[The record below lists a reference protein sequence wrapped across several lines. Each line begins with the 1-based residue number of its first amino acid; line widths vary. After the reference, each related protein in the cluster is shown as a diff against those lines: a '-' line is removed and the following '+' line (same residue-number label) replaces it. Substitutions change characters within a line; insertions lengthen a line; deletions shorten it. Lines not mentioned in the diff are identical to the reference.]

1 MRRGH
6 ERLVDDERSALHPF
20 REVRMRSR
28 ALIAA
33 AVLVGALGTG
43 GWLLQ
48 RGIEHGSVG
57 YVGAK
62 LFDDVLAHVASQYV
76 DSIPMADL
84 YTKAA
89 AGMVD
94 ELGDPHSVYLTS
106 SRLGMLT
113 ESTTGNYAGLGIQID
128 VRDGWITIISP
139 LPGTPAERAGIQPGD
154 RIVAV
159 DGKST
164 EGYTPDE
171 ARETLRGPEGSS
183 VSLTV
188 DRPGVE
194 ALLPFTLRRAE
205 IHVASVRHPTMLTN
219 DVGYVDLTI
228 FSESSDSELRT
239 AVDSLRRQGMKTLIF
254 DLRSNP
260 GGLLEQGVAISD
272 LFLDRG
278 QKIVSMRGRAPGS
291 DHDFTDE
298 ARELWPDLRL
308 VTLVD
313 GHSASAAEITAGALQ
328 DHDRSVILGSTTY
341 GKGSAQSVFDLGD
354 HAGALKLTTARWYTP
369 SGRSIQKPLA
379 DTTADDGSAAP
390 DTAAEKPLSRRKP
403 YRTDSGR
410 LVYGGGGITPDLIV
424 ANMDSASAMLA
435 LWQRIGQNIPAFRD
449 ALTKYALSV
458 KARRVVT
465 SRDFTVTPEMRDAFW
480 KLARSQGVIMDEA
493 ERDSSARAVD
503 DLLGFE
509 IARFV
514 FGSEA
519 AFQRQVKDDR
529 VIAAALELANGAQ
542 SEQDLLARA
551 AARRAAKREDV
562 SQQ

>member
-1 MRRGH
+1 
-6 ERLVDDERSALHPF
+6 
-20 REVRMRSR
+20 MRSR
-28 ALIAA
+28 AVIAV
-33 AVLVGALGTG
+33 AVLAGALGTG

-48 RGIEHGSVG
+48 RGIEHGSLG
-57 YVGAK
+57 YVGAR
-62 LFDDVLAHVASQYV
+62 LFDNVLAHVANQYV
-76 DSIPMADL
+76 DSIPLADL

-94 ELGDPHSVYLTS
+94 ELGDPHSVYLTGR
-106 SRLGMLT
+106 RLGTLT

-128 VRDGWITIISP
+128 VRNGWITIISP
-139 LPGTPAERAGIQPGD
+139 LPGTPAERSGIQPGD

-171 ARETLRGPEGSS
+171 ARETLRGPEGSK
-183 VSLTV
+183 VSITV

-194 ALLPFTLRRAE
+194 ALLPFTLQRAE
-205 IHVASVRHPTMLTN
+205 IHVASVRHPTMIAG

-228 FSESSDSELRT
+228 FSESSDSELRL

-278 QKIVSMRGRAPGS
+278 DKIVSMRGRAPGT
-291 DHDFTDE
+291 DHDFTDQSP
-298 ARELWPDLRL
+298 ALWPELRL
-308 VTLVD
+308 ITLVD
-313 GHSASAAEITAGALQ
+313 GHSASAAEIVAGALQ
-328 DHDRSVILGSTTY
+328 DHDRSVIVGSTTY
-341 GKGSAQSVFDLGD
+341 GKGSAQSVFKLGD
-354 HAGALKLTTARWYTP
+354 DAGALKLTTARWYTP

-379 DTTADDGSAAP
+379 DTTEDDGSIAP
-390 DTAAEKPLSRRKP
+390 DTLAEKPLSKRES

-424 ANMDSASAMLA
+424 ANVDSASAMLS
-435 LWQRIGQNIPAFRD
+435 LWQQVGQNIPAFRD

-458 KARRVVT
+458 KARGVVT
-465 SRDFTVTPEMRDAFW
+465 SRDFTVTPEMREAFW
-480 KLARSQGVIMDEA
+480 KQARSQGVSVDET
-493 ERDSSARAVD
+493 EVDSSARAVD

-519 AFQRQVKDDR
+519 AFQRQVSDDR
-529 VIAAALELANGAQ
+529 VIAAALELANGAR
-542 SEQDLLARA
+542 SEQELLARA
-551 AARRAAKREDV
+551 AERRAARREDV
-562 SQQ
+562 PAR

>member
-1 MRRGH
+1 
-6 ERLVDDERSALHPF
+6 
-20 REVRMRSR
+20 MRSR
-28 ALIAA
+28 AVIAV
-33 AVLVGALGTG
+33 AVLAGALGTG

-48 RGIEHGSVG
+48 RGIEHGSLG
-57 YVGAK
+57 YVGAR
-62 LFDDVLAHVASQYV
+62 LFDDVLVHVANQYV
-76 DSIPMADL
+76 DSIPMAEL

-94 ELGDPHSVYLTS
+94 ELGDPHSVYLTGR
-106 SRLGMLT
+106 RLGTLT

-128 VRDGWITIISP
+128 VRNGWITIISP

-159 DGKST
+159 NGKST

-171 ARETLRGPEGSS
+171 ARETLRGPEGSK
-183 VSLTV
+183 VTITV

-194 ALLPFTLRRAE
+194 SLLPFTLKRAE
-205 IHVASVRHPTMLTN
+205 IHVASVRHPTILDG

-228 FSESSDSELRT
+228 FSESSDSELRA

-278 QKIVSMRGRAPGS
+278 DKIVSIRGRAAGT
-291 DHDFTDE
+291 DHDFSDE
-298 ARELWPDLRL
+298 TRDLWPDLRL
-308 VTLVD
+308 ITLVD
-313 GHSASAAEITAGALQ
+313 GHSASAAEIVAGALQ

-341 GKGSAQSVFDLGD
+341 GKGSAQSVFKLGD
-354 HAGALKLTTARWYTP
+354 DAGALKLTTARWYTP

-379 DTTADDGSAAP
+379 DTTEDDGSISA
-390 DTAAEKPLSRRKP
+390 DTLAEKPLSRRKA
-403 YRTDSGR
+403 YKTDSGR

-424 ANMDSASAMLA
+424 ANVDSASAMLA
-435 LWQRIGQNIPAFRD
+435 LWQQVGQHIPAFRD
-449 ALTKYALSV
+449 ALTKYAISV
-458 KARRVVT
+458 KARGSVK
-465 SRDFTVTPEMRDAFW
+465 SRDFVVTPEMRGAFW
-480 KLARSQGVIMDEA
+480 KLARSQGVSVDEA
-493 ERDSSARAVD
+493 AQESSARALD

-514 FGSEA
+514 FGGEA

-529 VIAAALELANGAQ
+529 VIAAALELANGAG
-542 SEQDLLARA
+542 SEQELLSRA
-551 AARRAAKREDV
+551 AERRAARREDV
-562 SQQ
+562 PAR

>member
-1 MRRGH
+1 
-6 ERLVDDERSALHPF
+6 
-20 REVRMRSR
+20 MRSR
-28 ALIAA
+28 AVIAIAA
-33 AVLVGALGTG
+33 LGGALATG

-48 RGIEHGSVG
+48 RGMAHGSG
-57 YVGAK
+57 SYVGAQ
-62 LFDDVLAHVASQYV
+62 LFNEVLSRVANQYV
-76 DSIPMADL
+76 DSVPMSDL

-94 ELGDPHSVYLTS
+94 ELGDPHSVYLTGA
-106 SRLGMLT
+106 RLGSLT

-128 VRDGWITIISP
+128 VRNGWITIISP

-171 ARETLRGPEGSS
+171 ARETLRGKEGSK
-183 VSLTV
+183 VSITV

-194 ALLPFTLRRAE
+194 ALLPFTIQRAE
-205 IHVASVRHPTMLTN
+205 IHVASVRHPTMLAN
-219 DVGYVDLTI
+219 EIGYVDLTI

-239 AVDSLRRQGMKTLIF
+239 AIDSLRRRCMKTLIF
-254 DLRSNP
+254 DLRTNP

-278 QKIVSMRGRAPGS
+278 QQIVSMRGRAPGS
-291 DHDFTDE
+291 NHDFTDE
-298 ARELWPDLRL
+298 THQIWPDLRL
-308 VTLVD
+308 ITLVD
-313 GHSASAAEITAGALQ
+313 GHSASAAEIVAGALQ

-341 GKGSAQSVFDLGD
+341 GKGSAQSVFPLPDD
-354 HAGALKLTTARWYTP
+354 AGALKLTTARWYTP
-369 SGRSIQKPLA
+369 SGRSIQKQLP
-379 DTTADDGSAAP
+379 DSTEDEGGVTAEP
-390 DTAAEKPLSRRKP
+390 DTAAEKPLSKREP

-424 ANMDSASAMLA
+424 SNQDSASAMLSF
-435 LWQRIGQNIPAFRD
+435 WQAVGQDIPAFRD

-458 KARRVVT
+458 KARKGVASPDFAVT
-465 SRDFTVTPEMRDAFW
+465 KAMRDEFW
-480 KLARSQGVIMDEA
+480 KLARSNGVSIDQA
-493 ERDSSARAVD
+493 VQDSSARTVN

-509 IARFV
+509 IARFA

-519 AFQRQVKDDR
+519 AFERQVKDDR
-529 VIAAALELANGAQ
+529 VISAALELANGAN
-542 SEQDLLARA
+542 SEKDLLARA
-551 AARRAAKREDV
+551 AERRAAKREDV
-562 SQQ
+562 PQR

>member
-1 MRRGH
+1 
-6 ERLVDDERSALHPF
+6 
-20 REVRMRSR
+20 MRSR
-28 ALIAA
+28 AVIAV
-33 AVLVGALGTG
+33 AVLAGALGTG

-48 RGIEHGSVG
+48 RGIEHGSLG
-57 YVGAK
+57 YMGAK
-62 LFDDVLAHVASQYV
+62 LFDDVLVHVANQYV
-76 DSIPMADL
+76 DSIPMAEL
-84 YTKAA
+84 YTRAA

-94 ELGDPHSVYLTS
+94 ELGDPHSVYLTGR
-106 SRLGMLT
+106 RLGTLT

-128 VRDGWITIISP
+128 VRNGWITIISP

-159 DGKST
+159 NGKST
-164 EGYTPDE
+164 QGYTPDE
-171 ARETLRGPEGSS
+171 ARETLRGPEGSK
-183 VSLTV
+183 VSITV

-194 ALLPFTLRRAE
+194 ALLSFTLRRGE
-205 IHVASVRHPTMLTN
+205 IHVASVRHPTILAG

-228 FSESSDSELRT
+228 FSESSDSELRA

-272 LFLDRG
+272 LFLDQG
-278 QKIVSMRGRAPGS
+278 EKIVSMRGRAPGT

-308 VTLVD
+308 ITLVD
-313 GHSASAAEITAGALQ
+313 GHSASAAEIVAGALQ
-328 DHDRSVILGSTTY
+328 DHDRSVIVGSTTY
-341 GKGSAQSVFDLGD
+341 GKGSAQSVFKLGD
-354 HAGALKLTTARWYTP
+354 AAGALKLTTARWYTP

-379 DTTADDGSAAP
+379 DTTEDDGAAEP
-390 DTAAEKPLSRRKP
+390 DTLAEKPLSKREG

-410 LVYGGGGITPDLIV
+410 IVYGGGGITPDLIV
-424 ANMDSASAMLA
+424 ANVDSASAMLS
-435 LWQRIGQNIPAFRD
+435 LWRQVGQDIPAFRD

-458 KARRVVT
+458 KARGTVT
-465 SRDFTVTPEMRDAFW
+465 SRDFDVTPQMRQEFW
-480 KLARSQGVIMDEA
+480 RLAHSQGVSMDEA
-493 ERDSSARAVD
+493 QQDSTVRAVD

-529 VIAAALELANGAQ
+529 VIAAAMELANGAR
-542 SEQDLLARA
+542 SEEELLARA
-551 AARRAAKREDV
+551 AERRAARREDV
-562 SQQ
+562 PAR

>member
-1 MRRGH
+1 
-6 ERLVDDERSALHPF
+6 
-20 REVRMRSR
+20 MRSR
-28 ALIAA
+28 AVIAVA
-33 AVLVGALGTG
+33 ALTGALATG

-48 RGIEHGSVG
+48 RGIEHGSG
-57 YVGAK
+57 SYVGAR
-62 LFDDVLAHVASQYV
+62 LFNDVLSHIANQYV
-76 DSIPMADL
+76 DSIPMGDL
-84 YTKAA
+84 YTRAT

-94 ELGDPHSVYLTS
+94 GLGDPHSVYLTS
-106 SRLGMLT
+106 ARLGNLT

-128 VRDGWITIISP
+128 VRNGWITIISP

-159 DGKST
+159 DGRST

-171 ARETLRGPEGSS
+171 ARETLRGPEGSK

-194 ALLPFTLRRAE
+194 ALLPFTLQRAE
-205 IHVASVRHPTMLTN
+205 IHVASVRHPTVLAS

-239 AVDSLRRQGMKTLIF
+239 AIDSLRGQGMKTLIF

-272 LFLDRG
+272 LFLGRG

-291 DHDFTDE
+291 NHDFTDE
-298 ARELWPDLRL
+298 VRELWPDLRL
-308 VTLVD
+308 ITLVD
-313 GHSASAAEITAGALQ
+313 GHSASAAEIVAGALQ

-341 GKGSAQSVFDLGD
+341 GKGSAQSVFPLADD
-354 HAGALKLTTARWYTP
+354 AGALKLTTARWYTP
-369 SGRSIQKPLA
+369 SGRSIQKSLP
-379 DTTADDGSAAP
+379 DSTDDDGVGAAP
-390 DTAAEKPLSRRKP
+390 DTATEQPLSRRKQ

-424 ANMDSASAMLA
+424 ANQDSASAMLA
-435 LWQRIGQNIPAFRD
+435 FWQSIGQDIPAFRD
-449 ALTKYALSV
+449 ALTKYALAV
-458 KARRVVT
+458 KARKGVT
-465 SRDFTVTPEMRDAFW
+465 SPDFTVTKAMRDDFW
-480 KLARSQGVIMDEA
+480 KLARAKGVSTDEA
-493 ERDSSARAVD
+493 ARESNVRAVD
-503 DLLGFE
+503 DLLGYE
-509 IARFV
+509 IARFA

-529 VIAAALELANGAQ
+529 VIAAALELAEGAR
-542 SEQDLLARA
+542 SEKDLLARA
-551 AARRAAKREDV
+551 AERRAAKREDV
-562 SQQ
+562 PQR

>member
-1 MRRGH
+1 
-6 ERLVDDERSALHPF
+6 V
-20 REVRMRSR
+20 RSR
-28 ALIAA
+28 AVIAV
-33 AVLVGALGTG
+33 AVLAGALGTG

-48 RGIEHGSVG
+48 RGIEHGSVD

-62 LFDDVLAHVASQYV
+62 LFDDVLAHIANQYV
-76 DSIPMADL
+76 DSIPMSEL

-89 AGMVD
+89 SGMVD
-94 ELGDPHSVYLTS
+94 ELMDPHSVYLTGR
-106 SRLGMLT
+106 RLGALT
-113 ESTTGNYAGLGIQID
+113 ESTTGNYAGLGVQID

-164 EGYTPDE
+164 EGYTSDE
-171 ARETLRGPEGSS
+171 ARKTLRGPEGSS

-194 ALLPFTLRRAE
+194 ALLSFTLRRAE
-205 IHVASVRHPTMLTN
+205 IHVASVRHPTILAG
-219 DVGYVDLTI
+219 DVGYIDLTI
-228 FSESSDSELRT
+228 FSESSDSELRV
-239 AVDSLRRQGMKTLIF
+239 AVDSLRRRGMKTLIF

-278 QKIVSMRGRAPGS
+278 QKIVSMRGRAPGA

-298 ARELWPDLRL
+298 RRELWPDLRL
-308 VTLVD
+308 ITLVD
-313 GHSASAAEITAGALQ
+313 GHSASAAEIVAGALQ

-341 GKGSAQSVFDLGD
+341 GKGSAQSVFKLGD
-354 HAGALKLTTARWYTP
+354 DAGALKLTTARWYTP
-369 SGRSIQKPLA
+369 SGRSIQKPPP
-379 DTTADDGSAAP
+379 DTTEYDGTAASP
-390 DTAAEKPLSRRKP
+390 DTAAEKPLSRREA

-424 ANMDSASAMLA
+424 ANVDSASAMLS
-435 LWQRIGQNIPAFRD
+435 LWQMVGQDIPAFRD
-449 ALTKYALSV
+449 ALTKYALAV
-458 KARRVVT
+458 KARRAVT
-465 SRDFTVTPEMRDAFW
+465 SRDFVVTPAMRADFW
-480 KLARSQGVIMDEA
+480 KLARSQGVSMDESEEESA
-493 ERDSSARAVD
+493 ARAVD

-529 VIAAALELANGAQ
+529 VIAAALELADGAG
-542 SEQDLLARA
+542 SERELLARA
-551 AARRAAKREDV
+551 AERRAAKREDV
-562 SQQ
+562 PQR

>member
-1 MRRGH
+1 
-6 ERLVDDERSALHPF
+6 
-20 REVRMRSR
+20 MRSR
-28 ALIAA
+28 AVIAV
-33 AVLVGALGTG
+33 AVLAGALGTG

-48 RGIEHGSVG
+48 KGIEHGSVN
-57 YVGAK
+57 YVGAR
-62 LFDDVLAHVASQYV
+62 LFDDVVAHVANQYV
-76 DSIPMADL
+76 DSIPLPDL

-89 AGMVD
+89 AGMVN
-94 ELGDPHSVYLTS
+94 ELGDPHSVYLS
-106 SRLGMLT
+106 SRRLGALT

-128 VRDGWITIISP
+128 VRNGWITIISP

-171 ARETLRGPEGSS
+171 ARETLRGPEGSK
-183 VSLTV
+183 VSITV

-194 ALLPFTLRRAE
+194 ALLSFTLQRAE
-205 IHVASVRHPTMLTN
+205 IHVASVRHPTLLSN

-228 FSESSDSELRT
+228 FSESSDSELRA
-239 AVDSLRRQGMKTLIF
+239 AVDSLRRAGMKTLIF

-278 QKIVSMRGRAPGS
+278 QKIVSMRGRAPGT
-291 DHDFTDE
+291 DHDFTDQ

-313 GHSASAAEITAGALQ
+313 GHSASAAEIVAGALQ

-341 GKGSAQSVFDLGD
+341 GKGSAQSVFKLGD
-354 HAGALKLTTARWYTP
+354 DAGALKLTTARWYTP
-369 SGRSIQKPLA
+369 SGRSIQKPLS
-379 DTTADDGSAAP
+379 DTTEDDGSAAP
-390 DTAAEKPLSRRKP
+390 DTLAEKPLSKRKP

-424 ANMDSASAMLA
+424 ANVDSATAMLA
-435 LWQRIGQNIPAFRD
+435 LWRQVGQDIPAFRD

-458 KARRVVT
+458 KARRTVT
-465 SRDFTVTPEMRDAFW
+465 SPDFTVTPAMREEFW
-480 KLARSQGVIMDEA
+480 QLARSRGVSVDSA
-493 ERDSSARAVD
+493 VRDSSARAVD
-503 DLLGFE
+503 KLLTVE
-509 IARFV
+509 VSRFV

-519 AFQRQVKDDR
+519 AFHRQVKDDR
-529 VIAAALELANGAQ
+529 VIAAALELAEGAR
-542 SEQDLLARA
+542 SEEDLLARA
-551 AARRAAKREDV
+551 AERRAAKREDV
-562 SQQ
+562 PQR

>member
-1 MRRGH
+1 
-6 ERLVDDERSALHPF
+6 
-20 REVRMRSR
+20 MRSR
-28 ALIAA
+28 AVVAV
-33 AVLVGALGTG
+33 AVLAGALGTG

-48 RGIEHGSVG
+48 KGIEHGSVN
-57 YVGAK
+57 YVGAR
-62 LFDDVLAHVASQYV
+62 LFDDVLAHVANQYV
-76 DSIPMADL
+76 DSIPMSDL
-84 YTKAA
+84 YTRAA

-94 ELGDPHSVYLTS
+94 ELGDPHSVYLS
-106 SRLGMLT
+106 SRRLGTLT

-128 VRDGWITIISP
+128 VRNGWITIISP
-139 LPGTPAERAGIQPGD
+139 LPGSPAERAGIQPGD

-164 EGYTPDE
+164 EGYTPEE
-171 ARETLRGPEGSS
+171 ARETLRGPEGSK

-194 ALLPFTLRRAE
+194 ALLSFTVQRAE
-205 IHVASVRHPTMLTN
+205 IHVASVRHPTILAN

-228 FSESSDSELRT
+228 FSESSDSELRA

-278 QKIVSMRGRAPGS
+278 QKIVSMRGRAPGT

-313 GHSASAAEITAGALQ
+313 GHSASAAEIVAGALQ

-341 GKGSAQSVFDLGD
+341 GKGSAQSVFKLGD
-354 HAGALKLTTARWYTP
+354 DAGALKLTTARWYTP

-379 DTTADDGSAAP
+379 DTTGDAGSVTT
-390 DTAAEKPLSRRKP
+390 DTLAEKPLSQRKP

-424 ANMDSASAMLA
+424 ANGDSATAMLA
-435 LWQRIGQNIPAFRD
+435 LWRQVGQDIPAFRD
-449 ALTKYALSV
+449 ALTKYALAV
-458 KARRVVT
+458 KARRTVT
-465 SRDFTVTPEMRDAFW
+465 SPDFTVTPAMREEFW
-480 KLARSQGVIMDEA
+480 RLARSRGVSVDSA
-493 ERDSSARAVD
+493 ARDSSARAVD
-503 DLLGFE
+503 RLLGVE
-509 IARFV
+509 VARFV

-529 VIAAALELANGAQ
+529 VIGAALELAKGAQ
-542 SEQDLLARA
+542 SEEELLARA
-551 AARRAAKREDV
+551 AERRAAKREDV
-562 SQQ
+562 PQR

>member
-1 MRRGH
+1 
-6 ERLVDDERSALHPF
+6 
-20 REVRMRSR
+20 
-28 ALIAA
+28 
-33 AVLVGALGTG
+33 
-43 GWLLQ
+43 
-48 RGIEHGSVG
+48 
-57 YVGAK
+57 
-62 LFDDVLAHVASQYV
+62 
-76 DSIPMADL
+76 MADL
-84 YTKAA
+84 YTRAA

-94 ELGDPHSVYLTS
+94 ELGDPHSVYLTGR
-106 SRLGMLT
+106 RLGTLT

-128 VRDGWITIISP
+128 VRNGWITIISP

-183 VSLTV
+183 VSITV

-205 IHVASVRHPTMLTN
+205 IHVASVRHPTMLVG

-228 FSESSDSELRT
+228 FSESSDSELRA

-278 QKIVSMRGRAPGS
+278 EKIVSMRGRAPGT

-298 ARELWPDLRL
+298 TRGLWPDLRL
-308 VTLVD
+308 ITLVD
-313 GHSASAAEITAGALQ
+313 GHSASAAEIVAGALQ
-328 DHDRSVILGSTTY
+328 DHDRSVIVGSTTY
-341 GKGSAQSVFDLGD
+341 GKGSAQSVFKLGD
-354 HAGALKLTTARWYTP
+354 DEGALKLTTARWYTP
-369 SGRSIQKPLA
+369 SGRSIQKLLA
-379 DTTADDGSAAP
+379 DTTEDDGAVSP
-390 DTAAEKPLSRRKP
+390 DTLAEKPLSKREA

-424 ANMDSASAMLA
+424 ANVDSASAMLS
-435 LWQRIGQNIPAFRD
+435 LWRQVGQDIPAFRD
-449 ALTKYALSV
+449 ALTKYALSA
-458 KARRVVT
+458 KARGTVT
-465 SRDFTVTPEMRDAFW
+465 SRDFTVTPSMRADFW
-480 KLARSQGVIMDEA
+480 KLARSQGVAIDEA
-493 ERDSSARAVD
+493 DQDSSMRAVD

-529 VIAAALELANGAQ
+529 VIATALELANGAR

-551 AARRAAKREDV
+551 AERRAARREDV
-562 SQQ
+562 PSR

>member
-1 MRRGH
+1 
-6 ERLVDDERSALHPF
+6 
-20 REVRMRSR
+20 MRSR
-28 ALIAA
+28 AVIAV
-33 AVLVGALGTG
+33 AVLAGTLGTG

-48 RGIEHGSVG
+48 RGIEHGSMS
-57 YVGAK
+57 YVGAR
-62 LFDDVLAHVASQYV
+62 LFDDVLAHVANQYV
-76 DSIPMADL
+76 DSIPLADL
-84 YTKAA
+84 YTRAA

-94 ELGDPHSVYLTS
+94 ALGDPHSVYLTS
-106 SRLGMLT
+106 RRLGTLT

-164 EGYTPDE
+164 AGYTPDE
-171 ARETLRGPEGSS
+171 ARETLRGPEGSK
-183 VSLTV
+183 VTLTV

-194 ALLPFTLRRAE
+194 ALLTFTLQRAE
-205 IHVASVRHPTMLTN
+205 IHVASVRHPSMLAS

-228 FSESSDSELRT
+228 FSESSDRELRA

-278 QKIVSMRGRAPGS
+278 DKIVSMRGRAPGT

-313 GHSASAAEITAGALQ
+313 GHSASAAEIVAGALQ
-328 DHDRSVILGSTTY
+328 DHDRSVIVGSTTY
-341 GKGSAQSVFDLGD
+341 GKGSAQSVFKLGD
-354 HAGALKLTTARWYTP
+354 DAGALKLTTARWYTP

-379 DTTADDGSAAP
+379 DTTEDDDSAAP
-390 DTAAEKPLSRRKP
+390 DTLAEKPLSRRTP
-403 YRTDSGR
+403 YHTTSGR
-410 LVYGGGGITPDLIV
+410 VVYGGGGITPDLIV
-424 ANMDSASAMLA
+424 ANVDSASAMLA
-435 LWQRIGQNIPAFRD
+435 FWREVGQDIPAFRD
-449 ALTKYALSV
+449 ALTRYALSV
-458 KARRVVT
+458 KARRMVT
-465 SRDFTVTPEMRDAFW
+465 SRDFTVTPAMREEFW
-480 KLARSQGVIMDEA
+480 RLAQSQGVSVDSTA
-493 ERDSSARAVD
+493 RDSSAPAVD
-503 DLLGFE
+503 RLLEVE

-519 AFQRQVKDDR
+519 AFQRQVTDDR
-529 VIAAALELANGAQ
+529 VIAAALELAEGARSQ
-542 SEQDLLARA
+542 EDLLERA
-551 AARRAAKREDV
+551 AERRAAKREDV
-562 SQQ
+562 PQR

>member
-1 MRRGH
+1 
-6 ERLVDDERSALHPF
+6 
-20 REVRMRSR
+20 MRSR
-28 ALIAA
+28 AVIAV
-33 AVLVGALGTG
+33 AVLAGALGTG

-48 RGIEHGSVG
+48 RGIEHGSVD
-57 YVGAK
+57 YVGAR
-62 LFDDVLAHVASQYV
+62 LFDNVLAHVANQYV
-76 DSIPMADL
+76 DSIPMAEL

-94 ELGDPHSVYLTS
+94 ELGDPHSVYLS
-106 SRLGMLT
+106 GRRLGTLT

-128 VRDGWITIISP
+128 VRNGWITIISP

-164 EGYTPDE
+164 QGYTPDE
-171 ARETLRGPEGSS
+171 ARETLRGPEGSK
-183 VSLTV
+183 VSITV

-194 ALLPFTLRRAE
+194 ALLSFALQRAA
-205 IHVASVRHPTMLTN
+205 IHVASVRHPTLLAG

-228 FSESSDSELRT
+228 FSESSDSELRV

-272 LFLDRG
+272 LFLG
-278 QKIVSMRGRAPGS
+278 QGEKIVSMRGRSPGT

-308 VTLVD
+308 ITLVD
-313 GHSASAAEITAGALQ
+313 GHSASAAEIVAGALQ
-328 DHDRSVILGSTTY
+328 DHDRSVIVGSTTY
-341 GKGSAQSVFDLGD
+341 GKGSAQSVFKLGD
-354 HAGALKLTTARWYTP
+354 DAGALKLTTARWYTP
-369 SGRSIQKPLA
+369 SGRSIQKPLE
-379 DTTADDGSAAP
+379 DSTEDDGAAAL
-390 DTAAEKPLSRRKP
+390 DTLAEKPLSKREAYK
-403 YRTDSGR
+403 TDSGR
-410 LVYGGGGITPDLIV
+410 RVYGGGGITPDVIV
-424 ANMDSASAMLA
+424 ANVDSASALLS
-435 LWQRIGQNIPAFRD
+435 LWRQVGEDIPAFRD

-458 KARRVVT
+458 KARRSVT
-465 SRDFTVTPEMRDAFW
+465 SRDFTVTPQMREEFW
-480 KLARSQGVIMDEA
+480 KLARSRGVSMDEA
-493 ERDSSARAVD
+493 AQDSTVRAVD

-519 AFQRQVKDDR
+519 AFDRQVKDDR
-529 VIAAALELANGAQ
+529 VIAAALELANGAR
-542 SEQDLLARA
+542 SEEELLSRA
-551 AARRAAKREDV
+551 AERRAAKREDV
-562 SQQ
+562 PAR